1 MELKWDNTSL
11 GSIDEYLSKPFNP
24 KDKTTNMYWKNELN
38 GIPILIFNYRCIELY
53 LILEKIKSLYGFQCV
68 KYHIV
73 SIGNRP
79 YLISYDNNTTTIS
92 KKYGHKIPENIN
104 RAYMREV
111 RKSLAFQWV
120 IGMSVLKTTHILHRG
135 MPGNDMVE
143 IPVSYGENYRIC
155 GLPSVEIPPHIISE
169 WFDNKQ
175 ELLYLVIDDIF
186 DGINQEDIK
195 CDVRNIIINI
205 SDKYSGIVNAMYE
218 QITFAKNIVG
228 DLPDL
233 RERYKYNPSALH
245 FD

>member
-104 RAYMREV
+104 EQ
-111 RKSLAFQWV
+111 L
-120 IGMSVLKTTHILHRG
+120 I
-135 MPGNDMVE
+135 VE
-143 IPVSYGENYRIC
+143 
-155 GLPSVEIPPHIISE
+155 
-169 WFDNKQ
+169 
-175 ELLYLVIDDIF
+175 LYS
-186 DGINQEDIK
+186 K
-195 CDVRNIIINI
+195 
-205 SDKYSGIVNAMYE
+205 
-218 QITFAKNIVG
+218 
-228 DLPDL
+228 
-233 RERYKYNPSALH
+233 
-245 FD
+245 